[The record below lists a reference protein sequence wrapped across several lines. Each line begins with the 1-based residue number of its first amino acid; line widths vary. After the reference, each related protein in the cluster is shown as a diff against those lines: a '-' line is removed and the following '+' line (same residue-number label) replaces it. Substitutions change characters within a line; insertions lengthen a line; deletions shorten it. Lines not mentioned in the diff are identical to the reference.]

1 MTASADAVL
10 ANAVRDEVATVV
22 AALHRLVGDF
32 DVAEE
37 AVQDAVV
44 EALAAWRRAGVPAR
58 PGAWLHTAARRNAM
72 DRLRRQARYRDKLAA
87 LEHAPV
93 PGTAPDVPDERLG
106 LLFACCHPALAVP
119 ARVCL
124 TLRAVVG
131 LTTAEIAR
139 AVLASEP
146 TVAQRISRAKQKI
159 VTAGI
164 PLRVPEPDELADR
177 LDSVLTV
184 LYLTFNEGYLST
196 RGTARR
202 DVAAD
207 AVWLATLVATALPDQ
222 PEALGLLA
230 LLLLQHAREPARLR
244 DGALVLLPDQDRSR
258 WDRAAIAEAGGL
270 LQRAATHRRPGRFQL
285 QAAIAAVH
293 SEAATW
299 ADTDWAQ
306 LLVLYDVLA
315 GLDPSPVIRLNRA
328 VVLAQLAGPAAA
340 LAEVEALRGALE
352 SYHLLHATRAELLRR
367 LGRHDDARAADRRAL
382 ELTGNDAERSLLRH
396 RLERGEA

>member
-93 PGTAPDVPDERLG
+93 PGTAPAVPDERLG

-340 LAEVEALRGALE
+340 LAEVEALRGGLE

>member
-93 PGTAPDVPDERLG
+93 PGTAPAVPDERLG